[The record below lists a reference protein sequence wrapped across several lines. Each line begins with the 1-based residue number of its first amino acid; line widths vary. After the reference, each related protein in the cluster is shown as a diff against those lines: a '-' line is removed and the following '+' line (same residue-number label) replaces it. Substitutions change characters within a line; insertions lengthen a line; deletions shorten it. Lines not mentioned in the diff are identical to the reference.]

1 MTLTK
6 CYISREIL
14 QVGLVLVI
22 GFHENLDFD
31 KVILLS
37 RFCQDMQIE
46 RKNIYPRN
54 LFPFKTL

>member
-6 CYISREIL
+6 RYISREIL
-14 QVGLVLVI
+14 QVGLVLI
-22 GFHENLDFD
+22 GFHENLDLD